1 MQMIQPLC
9 VDQHLQNAVDS
20 TSYCLLNEG
29 VLDPFTS
36 GHINRFLFLI
46 LVSRWL
52 VLCVDSHRNLLNVC
66 STVRL
71 VLFSSQHC
79 LFFSLVWR
87 RKHSVAVWTVRQK
100 KCPHTCWTFSVSVRW
115 HSRPA
120 EFTPVEITQRKA
132 ASAGPAT
139 LVREIH
145 HFVHAEGMSLME
157 WWFDF
162 LQWHFDVH
170 RPGKCQ
176 LTCLVIYGHNKN
188 FLAEKTRKSGDKS
201 AT

>member
-79 LFFSLVWR
+79 LFFSLVRR

-132 ASAGPAT
+132 ACNTGQGDSSFCPRWRDVTDGVMIWLFAVTFRCAQT
-139 LVREIH
+139 RE
-145 HFVHAEGMSLME
+145 MSTDL
-157 WWFDF
+157 
-162 LQWHFDVH
+162 
-170 RPGKCQ
+170 
-176 LTCLVIYGHNKN
+176 
-188 FLAEKTRKSGDKS
+188 SGYIW
-201 AT
+201 T